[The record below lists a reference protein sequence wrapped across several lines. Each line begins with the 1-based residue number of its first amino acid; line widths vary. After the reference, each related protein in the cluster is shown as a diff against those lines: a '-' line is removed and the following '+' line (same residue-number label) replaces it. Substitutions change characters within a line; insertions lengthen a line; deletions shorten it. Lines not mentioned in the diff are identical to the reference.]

1 MFYRKKTPSVDMI
14 IKEFRIPMPMTLE
27 EYHRG
32 QVYSVAETSKRETG
46 GGDGIEMI
54 KSEQFQDGLLPSNA
68 PTGLKLDS
76 GQYTLKKQDQV
87 GLNGHHL
94 IHLWVLQMQTIN
106 QEILW
111 IKELQKNLMKNL
123 LLLPNQLQQQ
133 QQLAR
138 K

>member
-1 MFYRKKTPSVDMI
+1 
-14 IKEFRIPMPMTLE
+14 MPMTLE

-76 GQYTLKKQDQV
+76 GQYTLKKYHINKLV
-87 GLNGHHL
+87 ELHHATNL
-94 IHLWVLQMQTIN
+94 FMQILKYVTYFSAVKFLVL
-106 QEILW
+106 
-111 IKELQKNLMKNL
+111 
-123 LLLPNQLQQQ
+123 
-133 QQLAR
+133 
-138 K
+138 